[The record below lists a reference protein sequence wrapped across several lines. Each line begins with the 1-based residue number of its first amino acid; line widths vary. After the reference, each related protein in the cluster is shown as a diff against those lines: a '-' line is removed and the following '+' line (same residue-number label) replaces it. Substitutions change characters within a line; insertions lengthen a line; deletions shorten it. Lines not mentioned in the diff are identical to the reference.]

1 MEKLKWNTK
10 KYTMNWEGSKRVIE
24 VEKQIGQ
31 KKIKS
36 YMLDLNTISV
46 FALSRCSLIVLFKVQ
61 RYLDRIKKQDSTCTV
76 FKKCTLNRNTRIA

>member
-31 KKIKS
+31 KKNKELHVRFKYNISIYIK
-36 YMLDLNTISV
+36 
-46 FALSRCSLIVLFKVQ
+46 
-61 RYLDRIKKQDSTCTV
+61 
-76 FKKCTLNRNTRIA
+76 